1 MNNAAILIVEDEI
14 LIAEDL
20 KDTLKSLG
28 FNNIDMAHDKES
40 ALQKMKSFAPQVIL
54 LDVHLENETDG
65 IAIGR
70 LLQENRSCQFI
81 YVTAHSDVEMVKQI
95 IQTSPAGYI
104 TKPVKK
110 SDLFA
115 SVGLALSKFDPPQ
128 SKHKTLQF
136 KDGYETIIINTDSI
150 CYVEAEGNYLNV
162 FCDDKK
168 YVLRQSLESFIEEA
182 DSDFLFKIHRS
193 YVVNIFKIIRYSKK
207 EIFIGSKSLPISRSV
222 KDEFENFMK
231 TKINSGN

>member
-20 KDTLKSLG
+20 KDTLTSLG

-40 ALQKMKSFAPQVIL
+40 ALQKMKTFSPQVVL

-65 IAIGR
+65 IAIGKI
-70 LLQENRSCQFI
+70 LQETKSCQFI

-115 SVGLALSKFDPPQ
+115 SVGLALSKLDSPQ
-128 SKHKTLQF
+128 TTSKSIQF
-136 KDGYETIIINTDSI
+136 KDGYETVIINTDTI

-193 YVVNIFKIIRYSKK
+193 YLVNIFKIVRYSKK
-207 EIFIGSKSLPISRSV
+207 EIFIGNKSLPISRSV
-222 KDEFENFMK
+222 KDDFEDFMK
-231 TKINSGN
+231 TKINA